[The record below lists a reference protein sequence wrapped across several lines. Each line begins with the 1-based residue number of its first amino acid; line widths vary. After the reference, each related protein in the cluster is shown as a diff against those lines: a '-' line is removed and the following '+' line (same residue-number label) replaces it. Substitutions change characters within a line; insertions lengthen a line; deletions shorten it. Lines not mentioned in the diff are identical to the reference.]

1 MISFDKMHGNGNDF
15 IILNS
20 IEKDFTP
27 SKVFIKKNSDRKFGI
42 GFDQLILVKLPNKE
56 DSDFF
61 IKFYN
66 ADGGEADMCLNGIRC
81 AVSYIWKHSFA
92 PKGPL
97 VLETNKKTVICKPSG
112 KNIQASFQMPLEVN
126 NDKLHSSIKKHL
138 KDEKFFIVDAGN
150 KHLCI
155 KKRNIKKEDLNLL
168 YSKLEKIIKPYKI
181 NLSIFKHS
189 KELVEIRT
197 YENGVGETLS
207 CGSASASVSSLCL
220 GGKINKVT
228 VVSSGGEIKFT
239 KSNYDILMTGPSAHI
254 FSGDIDE

>member
-20 IEKDFTP
+20 IETDFVP
-27 SKVFIKKNSDRKFGI
+27 SKAFIKKNSDRKFGI

-61 IKFYN
+61 IKFFN

-92 PKGPL
+92 PKRPL
-97 VLETNKKTVICKPSG
+97 VLETNKKVLICKPSG
-112 KNIQASFQMPLEVN
+112 RNIQSSFEMPLEVN
-126 NDKLHSSIKKHL
+126 NQKLYSSIKKHL
-138 KDEKFFIVDAGN
+138 KDEKFFIVDVGN

-181 NLSIFKHS
+181 NLSIFKQS

-239 KSNYDILMTGPSAHI
+239 KSNHDILMTGPSAHI

>member
-20 IEKDFTP
+20 IEKDFAP

-81 AVSYIWKHSFA
+81 AVSYIWKHRFA

-112 KNIQASFQMPLEVN
+112 KNIQASFQMPLEVS

-168 YSKLEKIIKPYKI
+168 YSKLEKIIKPHKI
-181 NLSIFKHS
+181 NLSIFKQS
-189 KELVEIRT
+189 KEHVEIRT

-220 GGKINKVT
+220 GGKINKIT
-228 VVSSGGEIKFT
+228 VVSSGGAIKFA
-239 KSNYDILMTGPSAHI
+239 KSNHGILMIGPSAHI
-254 FSGDIDE
+254 FSGVIDE

>member
-20 IEKDFTP
+20 IETDFVP
-27 SKVFIKKNSDRKFGI
+27 SKTFIKKNSDRKFGI

-61 IKFYN
+61 IKFFN

-97 VLETNKKTVICKPSG
+97 VLETNKKILICKPSG
-112 KNIQASFQMPLEVN
+112 RNIQFSFEMPLEVN
-126 NDKLHSSIKKHL
+126 NEKLYSSIKKHL

-155 KKRNIKKEDLNLL
+155 KKRNIKKEDLDLL

-181 NLSIFKHS
+181 NLSIFKQS
-189 KELVEIRT
+189 KEHVEIRT

-220 GGKINKVT
+220 GGKINKIT
-228 VVSSGGEIKFT
+228 VVSSGGAIKFA
-239 KSNYDILMTGPSAHI
+239 KSNHGILMIGPSAHI
-254 FSGDIDE
+254 FSGVIDE

>member
-20 IEKDFTP
+20 IETDFVP
-27 SKVFIKKNSDRKFGI
+27 SKTFIKKNSDRKFGI

-61 IKFYN
+61 IKFFN

-97 VLETNKKTVICKPSG
+97 VLETNKKILICKPSG
-112 KNIQASFQMPLEVN
+112 RNIQFSFEMPLEVN
-126 NDKLHSSIKKHL
+126 NEKLYSSIKKHL

-181 NLSIFKHS
+181 NLSIFKQS
-189 KELVEIRT
+189 KEHVEIRT

-220 GGKINKVT
+220 GGKINKIT
-228 VVSSGGEIKFT
+228 VVSSGGAIKFA
-239 KSNYDILMTGPSAHI
+239 KSNHGILMIGPSAHI
-254 FSGDIDE
+254 FSGVIDE

>member
-20 IEKDFTP
+20 IETDFVP
-27 SKVFIKKNSDRKFGI
+27 SKTFIKKNSDRKFGI

-61 IKFYN
+61 IKFFN

-97 VLETNKKTVICKPSG
+97 VLETNKKILICKPSG
-112 KNIQASFQMPLEVN
+112 RNIQFSFEMPLEVN
-126 NDKLHSSIKKHL
+126 NEKLYSSIKKHL
-138 KDEKFFIVDAGN
+138 KDEKFFIVDVGN

-155 KKRNIKKEDLNLL
+155 KKRNIKKEDLDLL

-181 NLSIFKHS
+181 NLSIFKQS
-189 KELVEIRT
+189 KEHVEIRT

-220 GGKINKVT
+220 GGKINKIT
-228 VVSSGGEIKFT
+228 VVSSGGAIKFA
-239 KSNYDILMTGPSAHI
+239 KSNHGILMIGPSAHI
-254 FSGDIDE
+254 FSGVIDE

>member
-20 IEKDFTP
+20 IETDFVP
-27 SKVFIKKNSDRKFGI
+27 SKAFIKKNSDRKFGI

-126 NDKLHSSIKKHL
+126 NDKLRSSIKKHL

-168 YSKLEKIIKPYKI
+168 YSKLEKIIKPHKI
-181 NLSIFKHS
+181 NLSIFKQS

-228 VVSSGGEIKFT
+228 VVSSGGAIKFA
-239 KSNYDILMTGPSAHI
+239 KSNHGILMTGPSAHI
-254 FSGDIDE
+254 FSGVIDE

>member
-1 MISFDKMHGNGNDF
+1 MANF
-15 IILNS
+15 IENNKSSDVFVTSIHKSKGREFPRCVVVNS

-97 VLETNKKTVICKPSG
+97 VLETNKKTVLCKPSG
-112 KNIQASFQMPLEVN
+112 KNIQASFQMPLEVS
-126 NDKLHSSIKKHL
+126 NDKLRSSIKKHL

-150 KHLCI
+150 RHLCI
-155 KKRNIKKEDLNLL
+155 KKRNIKVYEPR
-168 YSKLEKIIKPYKI
+168 IKY
-181 NLSIFKHS
+181 
-189 KELVEIRT
+189 
-197 YENGVGETLS
+197 
-207 CGSASASVSSLCL
+207 
-220 GGKINKVT
+220 
-228 VVSSGGEIKFT
+228 
-239 KSNYDILMTGPSAHI
+239 
-254 FSGDIDE
+254 